1 MCYKWW
7 HHNPIF
13 PLTKGRPRGTY
24 LSLCVILCLEILFI
38 FIKNDPNI
46 RGIEIFEY
54 CHLYTAY
61 AGDTTFFLTD
71 KIYTV
76 YLSEKFILF
85 SDFSGLKPNTK
96 CQNARIGVLKGVQ
109 AIVCGMKCIDLG
121 NDAIRILRI
130 YFS

>member
-1 MCYKWW
+1 M
-7 HHNPIF
+7 
-13 PLTKGRPRGTY
+13 PRGTY
-24 LSLCVILCLEILFI
+24 LRLCVILCLEILFI

-121 NDAIRILRI
+121 NDAIRILRM